1 MRTVFA
7 LIKRNRQLFFRDKGM
22 LISSLIT
29 PIILIVLY
37 ATFLQNVYK
46 DSLQSALPGVMNVSE
61 KLVNGTVA
69 GQLAAALLAVS
80 CVTVTFCVNLTM
92 IQDKASGARKDFDV
106 SPLDLCETYGM
117 VSEWNRYCMDHS
129 GCDFVSII
137 WRSAV
142 QYHLLSA
149 EDAGTAVSCWNDR
162 ECRIWICLRCLYA
175 YV

>member
-106 SPLDLCETYGM
+106 SPVHRPTLYIGYFFSTVLNSLMVNFLAVVMCSDLCETYGM
-117 VSEWNRYCMDHS
+117 VSE
-129 GCDFVSII
+129 
-137 WRSAV
+137 
-142 QYHLLSA
+142 
-149 EDAGTAVSCWNDR
+149 
-162 ECRIWICLRCLYA
+162 
-175 YV
+175 

>member
-92 IQDKASGARKDFDV
+92 IQDKASGARKDFLWIYNGENVQGETCGVEVCCKDKV
-106 SPLDLCETYGM
+106 GKNNSLNRGIYSRGQILCNFT
-117 VSEWNRYCMDHS
+117 
-129 GCDFVSII
+129 
-137 WRSAV
+137 
-142 QYHLLSA
+142 
-149 EDAGTAVSCWNDR
+149 
-162 ECRIWICLRCLYA
+162 
-175 YV
+175 

>member
-69 GQLAAALLAVS
+69 GQLAAGTAW
-80 CVTVTFCVNLTM
+80 
-92 IQDKASGARKDFDV
+92 Q
-106 SPLDLCETYGM
+106 
-117 VSEWNRYCMDHS
+117 
-129 GCDFVSII
+129 
-137 WRSAV
+137 SAV
-142 QYHLLSA
+142 
-149 EDAGTAVSCWNDR
+149 
-162 ECRIWICLRCLYA
+162 
-175 YV
+175 

>member
-92 IQDKASGARKDFDV
+92 IQDKASGARKDFV
-106 SPLDLCETYGM
+106 
-117 VSEWNRYCMDHS
+117 
-129 GCDFVSII
+129 
-137 WRSAV
+137 
-142 QYHLLSA
+142 YHRC
-149 EDAGTAVSCWNDR
+149 TDR
-162 ECRIWICLRCLYA
+162 HFISDISSQRC
-175 YV
+175 